1 MFFVAIVIVWGPYG
15 RLTILLS
22 MFPLEIKSIYIITYV
37 NSCGS
42 LLAICFI
49 ILILFIISDLRV
61 YWTYTANPRTMTL
74 QFFESLLVL
83 SQELSPYTGLHTFLT
98 LTQWYSHS
106 LLFGYLHSLTIISER
121 FKSITQYF
129 GDECFVNTSEFL
141 KLWWKYLSYSWAR
154 HDDINSSLDWLSI
167 R

>member
-1 MFFVAIVIVWGPYG
+1 M
-15 RLTILLS
+15 RLTPSYLYY
-22 MFPLEIKSIYIITYV
+22 YIDFVY
-37 NSCGS
+37 
-42 LLAICFI
+42 
-49 ILILFIISDLRV
+49 ISDLRV
-61 YWTYTANPRTMTL
+61 YWTYTTNPRTMTL

-83 SQELSPYTGLHTFLT
+83 SQELSPYTGLYTFLT
-98 LTQWYSHS
+98 VTQWYSHS
-106 LLFGYLHSLTIISER
+106 LLCGDSMILVFTTGRWLKDTRIHYCAVTQGYSHSLLCGYLHSLTIISER

-129 GDECFVNTSEFL
+129 GDECFINTSEFL